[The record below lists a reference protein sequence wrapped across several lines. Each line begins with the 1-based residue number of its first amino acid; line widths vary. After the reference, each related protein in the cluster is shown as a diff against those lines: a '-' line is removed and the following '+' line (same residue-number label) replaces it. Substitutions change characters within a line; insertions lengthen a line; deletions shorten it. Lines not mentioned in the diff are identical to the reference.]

1 MAAMQGCQPSWI
13 IRKNPDFELF
23 LPVSIL
29 ESEISW
35 IIAEV
40 CQISCRLDFL
50 TMKFQIFCVVLAIVL
65 LAIVI

>member
-1 MAAMQGCQPSWI
+1 MAAMQGCQLSWI

-40 CQISCRLDFL
+40 NAIFL
-50 TMKFQIFCVVLAIVL
+50 VDLTF
-65 LAIVI
+65 

>member
-1 MAAMQGCQPSWI
+1 MAAMQGCQLSWI

-23 LPVSIL
+23 RPVSIL

-40 CQISCRLDFL
+40 CQISCRFDFL